1 MSPASTHT
9 EIYRPFEGT
18 LRPHPLRFLPL
29 AASQVRVLQKKKL
42 PLLLFFGAPAIAGV
56 VMSFVVY
63 GKFSLE
69 AQMEAER
76 SVPSLG
82 GDLKEAIMLAA
93 VKTAAETML
102 EVQNLISLAN
112 LQIQAFALLAI
123 GWFGA
128 GLIADDKRLGAHL
141 LYFSRP
147 MTKLDYLLGHML
159 TASWFG
165 LIAMLGPGLLICI
178 VATFTSPEYS
188 FIKQEWGLVLAT
200 IANAFFTVG
209 LLVLMTLAISSLAK
223 RKSFALVA
231 LVGLVAAS
239 EAVSGVL
246 TGLHNGDMDWF
257 MCGLWN
263 NIVRVCDWIFSLSSG
278 RQVSEFDWQVRWSF
292 AITGGLAAISL
303 AILWLRLRR
312 LEGVG

>member
-1 MSPASTHT
+1 MSRPATTHT

-18 LRPHPLRFLPL
+18 LRPHALRFWPL

-56 VMSFVVY
+56 VLSFVVY

-69 AQMEAER
+69 AQMEAAQG
-76 SVPSLG
+76 SAPTLG
-82 GDLKEAIMLAA
+82 GDLKEAIVMAA

-102 EVQNLISLAN
+102 EVRNLIALAN
-112 LQIQAFALLAI
+112 VQIQAFALLAI

-147 MTKLDYLLGHML
+147 MTKLDYCLGHLL
-159 TASWFG
+159 TVSWFG
-165 LIAMLGPGLLICI
+165 LIAMLGPGLLICL

-188 FIKQEWGLVLAT
+188 FIKEEWGLVLAT
-200 IANAFFTVG
+200 IANALFTVG
-209 LLVLMTLAISSLAK
+209 LLAIMTLAISSVAK
-223 RKSFALVA
+223 RKSYALVG

-246 TGLHNGDMDWF
+246 TGLQRDTDWL
-257 MCGLWN
+257 MVGLWN
-263 NIVRVCDWIFSLSSG
+263 NVMRIASWLSG
-278 RQVSEFDWQVRWSF
+278 LNDLTELGWDVRWSF
-292 AITGGLAAISL
+292 AITGGLAALSL
-303 AILWLRLRR
+303 AILWSRLRR
-312 LEGVG
+312 MEGVG